1 MSLLSPAFSPLALLL
16 IAMPAGAQTGSGGA
30 AQQLPTLATSKG
42 CVACHDLDARKVGPS
57 FREIAGRHGGQKD
70 AANML
75 TGKVLNG
82 SVGAWGPVAMPP
94 NKAMGVTEAEAKQ
107 LVTWILTLKS
117 PADTSRKQ
125 SGGNRDAR

>member
-1 MSLLSPAFSPLALLL
+1 MSLLSPAFSPLALFL
-16 IAMPAGAQTGSGGA
+16 IALPAASQTGSGGA
-30 AQQLPTLATSKG
+30 GQQMPTLASSKG
-42 CVACHDLDARKVGPS
+42 CVACHDIDARKVGPS

-70 AANML
+70 AVNVL

-94 NKAMGVTEAEAKQ
+94 NKAMGVSEAEARQ

-117 PADTSRKQ
+117 PADASRKQ
-125 SGGNRDAR
+125 SGGQRDAR